1 MIPTKPILVERVKTI
16 ILEANETN
24 SKSFGAGS
32 YETILNSSV
41 EINNGDT
48 ISLESA
54 FVDTSNINPENIYI
68 DKDVEVTWNN
78 GSYVINQELENFCPS
93 ANLGQGQEITNNMP
107 IIFSQYHVSSES
119 DMVLW
124 TTVTSVRFDVTGP
137 SWGGVPIQFQVLNA
151 QGKPVRVTVKPPVWY
166 TQQGGNPEET
176 WDLNIVG
183 RRDGIPVAIDPE
195 TGDPVGPALYS
206 FDRGNIPT
214 GATGYIYTPIKL
226 VDHYPHVDF
235 QEFDTGRFT
244 PVINEGHFTV
254 PSGQYTPVHLA
265 KILTDGFDRLKSD
278 RFSIDPVPK
287 NNIFPSRI
295 DSFTTGGAA
304 DPTTTII
311 TIPDIDFRSLPA
323 GAWSLSVL
331 EGWTASITY
340 ASVYEVIGPPIVDE
354 VINNISTII
363 VASLPGDAAGTFR
376 VPLMN
381 PLAAAPYAVFPTV
394 PGYVENGGPTVVFS
408 PPVGTFDE
416 GSAFLQNTE
425 NYKLRGVDG
434 KPMFALVDATAAH
447 RNIFTFNTDA
457 AYVWTGSNNIEVIW
471 DDEQKR
477 FKFNYLHYPLTSGV
491 NSGPAVINQV
501 SFAFYEGV
509 PSYGDL
515 PNPLPAGYYRGYAYG
530 SSNMSVKSYGG
541 CFFTDLQPFNSFWH
555 KILGFN
561 QNIIVPYAQDTIQ
574 HSFATGIP
582 TGGITSTDY
591 TNVTLP
597 RIDLTVSENITEQ
610 LFVLGDLTGKPLDYT
625 GSTDAP
631 FSRTAAPSVPDEGRV
646 GVSADDTLPITAGQG
661 EAVGVQ
667 SSGYYVAD
675 IDIGTSY
682 NENIGSDTI
691 QSSYSRNI
699 RAIINRYYSANS
711 YTSSAGNNISYIHYG
726 NSFQLSNIKVR
737 LTNSDGSAIKDLGTD
752 NSIFLKVVKQ
762 QQINIAPDPMPPPPK
777 N

>member
-1 MIPTKPILVERVKTI
+1 MISTKPILVERVKTI

-24 SKSFGAGS
+24 SKSFGTGS
-32 YETILNSSV
+32 YETILNTSV

-68 DKDVEVTWNN
+68 DKDVEITWNN
-78 GSYVINQELENFCPS
+78 GSYVISQELENFCPS
-93 ANLGQGQEITNNMP
+93 ANLGQGQEITTNKP
-107 IIFSQYHVSSES
+107 LIFSEYHVES
-119 DMVLW
+119 ATDMVLW
-124 TTVTSVRFDVTGP
+124 TTVTSIRAGP
-137 SWGGVPIQFQVLNA
+137 LPAGSDFNWGGVPIQFQVLNA
-151 QGKPVRVTVKPPVWY
+151 QGKSVRITVNVPYFESKDSG
-166 TQQGGNPEET
+166 QPEET
-176 WDLNIVG
+176 WNLNIVG
-183 RRDGIPVAIDPE
+183 RRDGPPVAIDPE
-195 TGDPVGPALYS
+195 TGNPVGPALWS
-206 FDRGNIPT
+206 FDGGGNNGNIL
-214 GATGYIYTPIKL
+214 TPIK
-226 VDHYPHVDF
+226 VVNDYPF
-235 QEFDTGRFT
+235 TEFEEFDTGRFT
-244 PVINEGHFTV
+244 PVINEGNFTV

-265 KILTDGFDRLKSD
+265 KLLTDGFDRLKSE

-295 DSFTTGGAA
+295 DSFVGGGAV

-311 TIPDIDFRSLPA
+311 SIPEIDFRGLPA
-323 GAWSLSVL
+323 GEWSLSVL

-340 ASVYEVIGPPIVDE
+340 VSVYSVVGPPIVDE
-354 VINNISTII
+354 VVNNISTTV
-363 VASLPGDAAGTFR
+363 VASLPGDGAGTFR
-376 VPLMN
+376 IPVMV
-381 PLAAAPYAVFPTV
+381 PLAASPYSLYPTV

-408 PPVGTFDE
+408 PPEGTFDD

-425 NYKLRGVDG
+425 NYKLRGTDG

-447 RNIFTFNTDA
+447 KNIFTYNTDA
-457 AYVWTGSNNIEVIW
+457 GYVWTGSNNIEVIW

-491 NSGPAVINQV
+491 NTGPAIINQV
-501 SFAFYEGV
+501 SWAYYSG
-509 PSYGDL
+509 PAKYGDL
-515 PNPLPAGYYRGYAYG
+515 PDPLPAGYYRGYDYG
-530 SSNMSVKSYGG
+530 SSNQTIRSYGG

-555 KILGFN
+555 KILGFETSVLVAYT
-561 QNIIVPYAQDTIQ
+561 QGTIPKG
-574 HSFATGIP
+574 FV
-582 TGGITSTDY
+582 GGIVTSGITPTEY

-597 RIDLTVSENITEQ
+597 RLDLTVGTNITEQ
-610 LFVLGDLTGKPLDYT
+610 LLVLGDLTGKPLDYT
-625 GSTDAP
+625 GSSVVT
-631 FSRTAAPSVPDEGRV
+631 FSRSAAPNVADEGRV
-646 GVSADDTLPITAGQG
+646 GVSADDTRPITASQG
-661 EAVGVQ
+661 EAVGIQ
-667 SSGYYVAD
+667 SSGYYIAD